1 MFHFHFVIIC
11 VSVLFIYHHREPL
24 VSVAL
29 PVLLDLKVP
38 LVRLAALVSLACPE
52 LR

>member
-1 MFHFHFVIIC
+1 M
-11 VSVLFIYHHREPL
+11 SLDSLYRREPL
-24 VSVAL
+24 VSAVLPAL
-29 PVLLDLKVP
+29 VDLKVP